1 MGREMTWFVGHF
13 KELKH
18 GFTGSFFN
26 VSLGPVGASKDVM
39 LSPHDNNAREN
50 IGTMPFG
57 KKGLGHFIQKKCVP
71 LGRCHPFAAAREPI
85 IIKKDGSPHLFKNG
99 KLAGFTNYSAFPK
112 LSRSATRQGE
122 GKRAPPAQA
131 QGNPLGPALAA
142 GNVLWKDR
150 NSPGSELET
159 MGGAAAVAAA
169 GLDSIKDRGDRDAR
183 ELGRELIRELLLH
196 ELPDLDK
203 PDGMQVKKGSD
214 RYEMRLA
221 RLEQDRKDLNS
232 TKGINPKLVAE
243 LETEIAHCTACLDV
257 LKKATPGER
266 VKSSF
271 WQTNLLDRWAER
283 CPGVDLLERV
293 RTLRDLDKVVAEQSV
308 SGRPEFFFLPQE
320 LCWLEMEIAL
330 EALLDIRQ
338 SPALG
343 ADQFVQLVQAIA
355 RGWPG
360 VLEDSRSPLPE
371 RRANAAAASARS
383 PSSPIRGGC
392 HARSLQ
398 ARRSMTR
405 STARSSSAAMKGRWA
420 TNMPSCSQPRT
431 SSKNWRTRLRR
442 ARSRRTATRERSMR
456 VPPSWRSCSFG
467 RTSSRGGLQR

>member
-13 KELKH
+13 KDLKH

-112 LSRSATRQGE
+112 PSRSATRQGE

-293 RTLRDLDKVVAEQSV
+293 RTLRDLDEVVAEQSV

-320 LCWLEMEIAL
+320 LCWLEMEIAV

-371 RRANAAAASARS
+371 RRANAAGCIRALAQLADQGRLPREILASSTEHDAINRALL
-383 PSSPIRGGC
+383 IRGHEREMGDKYAELLAAEDELQELEDEIA
-392 HARSLQ
+392 ARKIKAHSDKGKEHEGAPELEELQ
-398 ARRSMTR
+398 
-405 STARSSSAAMKGRWA
+405 
-420 TNMPSCSQPRT
+420 
-431 SSKNWRTRLRR
+431 LRQNK
-442 ARSRRTATRERSMR
+442 
-456 VPPSWRSCSFG
+456 
-467 RTSSRGGLQR
+467 L